1 MLDFARFTRVLL
13 RSEEIAVEQGMRKS
27 IVRVYNDKLAPAAAP
42 YLAADAIV
50 TASTTALNAS
60 NEGLPPA
67 LDKIDLPYQEA
78 RIVAFVFIPGAVLPE
93 TLKSQ
98 PTDTDKISALDKL
111 MNALDEH
118 KAEPWAAELL
128 QGEFGTQAAS
138 VVTLIRDGVT
148 ASKNLA
154 AARTERQAALPAAYD
169 AFIQYKRL
177 VRTVLGSASKQ
188 YQRIHVRE
196 LEAKPDKGKT
206 TKGTAKKPAD
216 PVVTTPVVTAPV
228 VTPPTPAPAPP
239 VAGGTAAPTPAPAPP
254 VAGGTAA
261 PTPAPAPVADG
272 TAAPT
277 PAPAPEGGT
286 VS

>member
-50 TASTTALNAS
+50 TASTAALNAS
-60 NEGLPPA
+60 NEGLTPA

-93 TLKSQ
+93 TLKAQ
-98 PTDTDKISALDKL
+98 PTDTDKISALKKL

-196 LEAKPDKGKT
+196 LEAKTDEGKT
-206 TKGTAKKPAD
+206 TKGTDKKTAE
-216 PVVTTPVVTAPV
+216 PVVTTPVVTPAPAPV
-228 VTPPTPAPAPP
+228 VTPTPAPAP

-254 VAGGTAA
+254 VAGGTAT
-261 PTPAPAPVADG
+261 PTPAE
-272 TAAPT
+272 PT
-277 PAPAPEGGT
+277 PAEPSPAP
-286 VS
+286 